1 MRSQC
6 AVITLLLHRHVRLI
20 ALLEE
25 DLKESAGT
33 SDELCLVG
41 YWLKGRL
48 VQTVLEVGLGTD
60 INQCCCFIVAIRSR
74 AFSINHHVQCALK

>member
-20 ALLEE
+20 ASVEE
-25 DLKESAGT
+25 EEVESDKGKLSDLG
-33 SDELCLVG
+33 LVG

-48 VQTVLEVGLGTD
+48 MQTVLEV
-60 INQCCCFIVAIRSR
+60 C
-74 AFSINHHVQCALK
+74 LKLLYCYGC